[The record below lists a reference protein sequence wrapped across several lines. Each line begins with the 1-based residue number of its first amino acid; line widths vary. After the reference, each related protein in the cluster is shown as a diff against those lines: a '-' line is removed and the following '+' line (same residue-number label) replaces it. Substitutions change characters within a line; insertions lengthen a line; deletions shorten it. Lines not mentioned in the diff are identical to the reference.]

1 MERRSCGNVGTGWT
15 ARACAT
21 FGGRGAMTIT
31 KGMLRAARLDA
42 SLYEEVEA
50 DRGLTG
56 QATAVV
62 LVSAVAAGIGA
73 ARHGPGLP
81 VTVLAAVVLWYLW
94 AFLTYLI
101 GTRVLPEPQ
110 TKADFGQLLRTIGFA
125 RSPGVVRILGIIPGL
140 VRPAFAVAHI
150 WMLVAMV
157 VAVHQALDYTSS
169 WRAAGVVLVGWLI
182 QALLLDALLRGAL
195 F

>member
-1 MERRSCGNVGTGWT
+1 
-15 ARACAT
+15 
-21 FGGRGAMTIT
+21 MTIT
-31 KGMLRAARLDA
+31 EGMLRAARLDV

-50 DRGLTG
+50 DRGLTR

-62 LVSAVAAGIGA
+62 LLSAVAAGIGA
-73 ARHGPGLP
+73 TMYGPGLP
-81 VTVLAAVVLWYLW
+81 VTVLAAVILWYLW

-125 RSPGVVRILGIIPGL
+125 SSPGVIRILGIIPGL

-150 WMLVAMV
+150 WRLVAMV

-182 QALLLDALLRGAL
+182 QALLLDALLRGA
-195 F
+195 FF

>member
-1 MERRSCGNVGTGWT
+1 
-15 ARACAT
+15 
-21 FGGRGAMTIT
+21 MTIT
-31 KGMLRAARLDA
+31 EGMLRAARLDA

-56 QATAVV
+56 QAT
-62 LVSAVAAGIGA
+62 
-73 ARHGPGLP
+73 
-81 VTVLAAVVLWYLW
+81 AVVLWYLW

-110 TKADFGQLLRTIGFA
+110 TKADFGQLLRTLGFA
-125 RSPGVVRILGIIPGL
+125 SSPGVIRILGIIPGL

-182 QALLLDALLRGAL
+182 QAILLDALLRGA
-195 F
+195 FF

>member
-21 FGGRGAMTIT
+21 FGGRGSMKIT
-31 KGMLRAARLDA
+31 EGMLRAARLDA

-50 DRGLTG
+50 DRRLTR
-56 QATAVV
+56 QATVVV
-62 LVSAVAAGIGA
+62 LLSAVAAGFGA
-73 ARHGPGLP
+73 TMYGPGLP
-81 VTVLAAVVLWYLW
+81 VTVLAAVILWYLW

-125 RSPGVVRILGIIPGL
+125 SSPGVVRILGIIPGL
-140 VRPAFAVAHI
+140 ARR
-150 WMLVAMV
+150 
-157 VAVHQALDYTSS
+157 SS
-169 WRAAGVVLVGWLI
+169 AAGRSTSKSTAASPRKPPLYYTN
-182 QALLLDALLRGAL
+182 GAQQ
-195 F
+195 

>member
-21 FGGRGAMTIT
+21 FGGRGSMKIT
-31 KGMLRAARLDA
+31 EGMLRAARLDA

-56 QATAVV
+56 QATTVV
-62 LVSAVAAGIGA
+62 L
-73 ARHGPGLP
+73 L
-81 VTVLAAVVLWYLW
+81 
-94 AFLTYLI
+94 
-101 GTRVLPEPQ
+101 
-110 TKADFGQLLRTIGFA
+110 TIGFA
-125 RSPGVVRILGIIPGL
+125 SSPGVIRILGIIPGL

-182 QALLLDALLRGAL
+182 QALLLDALLRGA
-195 F
+195 FF

>member
-21 FGGRGAMTIT
+21 FGGRGSMKI
-31 KGMLRAARLDA
+31 KEGMLRAARLDA
-42 SLYEEVEA
+42 SPYEEVEA

-62 LVSAVAAGIGA
+62 L
-73 ARHGPGLP
+73 
-81 VTVLAAVVLWYLW
+81 WCLW
-94 AFLTYLI
+94 AFLTSLI

-125 RSPGVVRILGIIPGL
+125 SSPGVIRILGIIPGL

-169 WRAAGVVLVGWLI
+169 WRP
-182 QALLLDALLRGAL
+182 
-195 F
+195 

>member
-21 FGGRGAMTIT
+21 FGGRGARKIT
-31 KGMLRAARLDA
+31 EGMFGAARLDA

-62 LVSAVAAGIGA
+62 LLSAVAAGIGA
-73 ARHGPGLP
+73 TMYGPGLP
-81 VTVLAAVVLWYLW
+81 VTILAAVVLWYLW

-125 RSPGVVRILGIIPGL
+125 SSPGVIRILGIIPGL

-150 WMLVAMV
+150 WMLGAMV

-182 QALLLDALLRGAL
+182 QALLLDALLRGA
-195 F
+195 FF

>member
-1 MERRSCGNVGTGWT
+1 
-15 ARACAT
+15 
-21 FGGRGAMTIT
+21 MTIT
-31 KGMLRAARLDA
+31 QGMIRAARLDA

-50 DRGLTG
+50 DARLTG

-62 LVSAVAAGIGA
+62 LLSALAAGIGGA
-73 ARHGPGLP
+73 MQGPRLA
-81 VTVLAAVVLWYLW
+81 VTVLAAVILWYLW
-94 AFLTYLI
+94 AVLTYVI

-110 TKADFGQLLRTIGFA
+110 TKADLGQLLRTIGFA
-125 RSPGVVRILGIIPGL
+125 SSPGVIRILGIIPGL
-140 VRPAFAVAHI
+140 VRPAFAVAHL

-182 QALLLDALLRGAL
+182 QVYLLDALLRGA
-195 F
+195 FF

>member
-1 MERRSCGNVGTGWT
+1 
-15 ARACAT
+15 
-21 FGGRGAMTIT
+21 MTIT
-31 KGMLRAARLDA
+31 EGMLRAARLDA

-50 DRGLTG
+50 DRSLTR

-62 LVSAVAAGIGA
+62 LLSAVAAGIGA
-73 ARHGPGLP
+73 TMYGPGLP
-81 VTVLAAVVLWYLW
+81 VTILAAVVLWYLW

-125 RSPGVVRILGIIPGL
+125 SSPGVIRILGIIPGL

-182 QALLLDALLRGAL
+182 QALLLDALLRGA
-195 F
+195 FF

>member
-21 FGGRGAMTIT
+21 FGGRGSMKIT
-31 KGMLRAARLDA
+31 EGMLRAARLDA

-50 DRGLTG
+50 DRSLTR
-56 QATAVV
+56 QAAAVV
-62 LVSAVAAGIGA
+62 LLSAVAAGFGA
-73 ARHGPGLP
+73 AMHGPGIA
-81 VTVLAAVVLWYLW
+81 VTVVAAGVLWYLW
-94 AFLTYLI
+94 AFLPSLI

-125 RSPGVVRILGIIPGL
+125 SSPGGIRILGIIPGL
-140 VRPAFAVAHI
+140 VRPAVAGAHI
-150 WMLVAMV
+150 GMLVAMV

-169 WRAAGVVLVGWLI
+169 WRAAGVVLVGWHI